1 MSRMPLL
8 SLAIC
13 GGLLLCGC
21 KPESNPATEAKV
33 ANAKEQITKAA
44 HATAEAA
51 SAKKD
56 EYVKE
61 MNKQLAVL
69 DAKIADLTER
79 SSKAAGEAKKDL
91 EKKLEDAKAK
101 HSTAAKKLEEL
112 KEASGEQW
120 EKLKEGMS
128 KAFGDLKKVI
138 E

>member
-1 MSRMPLL
+1 MRRMTLL

-13 GGLLLCGC
+13 GGFLLFGC
-21 KPESNPATEAKV
+21 KESNPATEAKV
-33 ANAKEQITKAA
+33 ANAKEQIKKAA
-44 HATAEAA
+44 QATAEAA

-61 MNKQLAVL
+61 MNKQLEVL
-69 DAKIADLTER
+69 DAKIADLKER
-79 SSKAAGEAKKDL
+79 SAKAAGEAKKDL

-112 KEASGEQW
+112 KEASAEQW